1 MAAIKYGVTLVT
13 VQVTPL
19 QAAFLEWCKQHP
31 YSRIR
36 ELKIHE
42 GVPLEANR
50 SSDDG
55 FGEETVRFDKI
66 AKACGLLPKGADSGG

>member
-1 MAAIKYGVTLVT
+1 MPKPSIKDGCGVTLVT
-13 VQVTPL
+13 IKVTPL
-19 QAAFLEWCKQHP
+19 QAAFLEWCRQHP

-42 GVPLEANR
+42 GVPLEAVIVG
-50 SSDDG
+50 D

-66 AKACGLLPKGADSGG
+66 AREGGLLKE